1 MQRSLLMTNIQQLA
15 EQVRIVLVN
24 PQQPGNIGGVMRAMK
39 NMQLRQ
45 LYLVEPK
52 IYPSARVTWR
62 AAGAIDMA
70 ENIVVCDTLDQ
81 ALVGC
86 NYIVGTSARSRRL
99 TIPIDEPKQCAQQIA
114 TEAKQGSTIAVLF
127 GREHSGLT
135 NTELQL
141 CHRHVTIPANPDY
154 CSLNL
159 SAAVQVICYE
169 IYMQFHNFDKSV
181 AVWDQPLADASEIN
195 MLLDETEATL
205 EKIGFYRQQSSK
217 KLLPRLQRLINR
229 VRPDTMEVQIL
240 RGILSRIN
248 SMQQKLDK
256 GDND

>member
-1 MQRSLLMTNIQQLA
+1 MTNIQQLA
-15 EQVRIVLVN
+15 EQVRIILVN
-24 PQQPGNIGGVMRAMK
+24 PHQPGNIGGVMRAMK
-39 NMQLRQ
+39 NMQLTQ

-52 IYPSARVTWR
+52 IYPSDRVTWR

-70 ENIVVCDTLDQ
+70 KDIVVCDTLEQ
-81 ALVGC
+81 ALSGC

-99 TIPIDEPKQCAQQIA
+99 TIPIDEPKQCAKQIV
-114 TEAKQGSTIAVLF
+114 TEAKKGSTIAVLF

-135 NTELQL
+135 NSELQL

-154 CSLNL
+154 SSLNL

-181 AVWDQPLADASEIN
+181 EVWDQPLADANEIN
-195 MLLDETEATL
+195 MLLDETQSTL
-205 EKIGFYRQQSSK
+205 EKIGFYREQSSK

-256 GDND
+256 TNSDKL